1 MKNKGILYAVGAYL
15 AWGFLP
21 IYWKQLELVPALQI
35 LSHRIVW
42 SFFLLAALISIR
54 KSWKPIRA
62 AALNRRSL
70 VIFIIAALL
79 LSVNWLTYIWG
90 VNSDY
95 IVETSLGYFINP
107 LVNVLFGVLFL
118 RERLRSAQWFA
129 ISLAAGGVLYLT
141 IALGRLPWIALVLA
155 FTFGLYALVKKT
167 SSLASLQGLTLETA
181 IMFIPAAAFLLL
193 AESAGSG
200 AFTNQGLPT
209 DILLI
214 FTGLV
219 TAVPLLLFGSAAQR
233 IHLSTLGILQYL
245 APTIQFILGV
255 AVYHEPFTST
265 TLIGFI
271 LIWLALLVYSMEGY
285 LHYRRTPE
293 TFNPAGE
300 GHS

>member
-1 MKNKGILYAVGAYL
+1 MRNKGILYAIGAYL

-21 IYWKQLELVPALQI
+21 IYWKLLQQVPPLQI

-42 SFFLLAALISIR
+42 SFFLLAGLISIK
-54 KSWKPIRA
+54 KSWKPILA
-62 AALNRRSL
+62 TASNLRSL
-70 VIFIIAALL
+70 AIFCTAAVL
-79 LSVNWLTYIWG
+79 LSANWLTYIWG
-90 VNSDY
+90 VNSGF

-118 RERLRSAQWFA
+118 RERLRSAQWMA

-141 IALGRLPWIALVLA
+141 FTLGRLPWIALVLA

-167 SSLASLQGLTLETA
+167 SSLGSLQGLTLETA
-181 IMFIPAAAFLLL
+181 LMFIPAAGFLFL

-200 AFTNQGLPT
+200 AFTHLTITT

-219 TAVPLLLFGSAAQR
+219 TAVPLLLFGSAAQK

-255 AVYHEPFTST
+255 VVYNEPFTRD
-265 TLIGFI
+265 TLAGFI
-271 LIWLALLVYSMEGY
+271 MIWLALLVYSMEGY
-285 LHYRRTPE
+285 LHYRKIPVSIH
-293 TFNPAGE
+293 PA
-300 GHS
+300 S